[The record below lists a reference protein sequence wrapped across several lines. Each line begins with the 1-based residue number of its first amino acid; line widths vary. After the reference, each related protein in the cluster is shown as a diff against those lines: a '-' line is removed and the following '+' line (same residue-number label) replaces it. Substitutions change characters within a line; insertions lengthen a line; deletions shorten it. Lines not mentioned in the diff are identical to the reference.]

1 MLWKCICIFIYINS
15 PCITL
20 NKEFNSLQMSK
31 TDCMHVA
38 SSLSGII
45 EVGVSHPLDRV
56 KTEMQIMTLNG
67 PNSSKIKCSNSRS
80 NIFNSISHIYQQN
93 GIRGFYSGIIPRFV
107 GIVPMRLMYWSSMTV
122 GTDYIK
128 NNKDKLESCADKYVS
143 RNVSNFL
150 INLIPGLVTGVAQS
164 VIDNP
169 IEVAK
174 IKIMTG
180 STNIK
185 VNSLYQGFGYLLTR
199 NILFA
204 IPVSYSIKMYG
215 KENPFLAG
223 AIGGLIGSI
232 ISHPFDVIK
241 TERQRY
247 KHVEIENGT
256 NKQISLRQMIITNP
270 SGLFSGLTMRCSL
283 SFINMGVGFLVF
295 NHLYRGLYKF
305 VNDEHLE

>member
-1 MLWKCICIFIYINS
+1 
-15 PCITL
+15 
-20 NKEFNSLQMSK
+20 
-31 TDCMHVA
+31 
-38 SSLSGII
+38 
-45 EVGVSHPLDRV
+45 
-56 KTEMQIMTLNG
+56 
-67 PNSSKIKCSNSRS
+67 
-80 NIFNSISHIYQQN
+80 
-93 GIRGFYSGIIPRFV
+93 
-107 GIVPMRLMYWSSMTV
+107 
-122 GTDYIK
+122 
-128 NNKDKLESCADKYVS
+128 
-143 RNVSNFL
+143 
-150 INLIPGLVTGVAQS
+150 
-164 VIDNP
+164 
-169 IEVAK
+169 
-174 IKIMTG
+174 
-180 STNIK
+180 
-185 VNSLYQGFGYLLTR
+185 
-199 NILFA
+199 
-204 IPVSYSIKMYG
+204 MYG